1 MKFEKIYPKDIIAVI
16 VVIGCFI
23 LLALGFNGWVQ
34 GVAALVIGYYFSKR
48 VYEENN
54 KEKKK

>member
-1 MKFEKIYPKDIIAVI
+1 MKFETIYPRDMIALAVI
-16 VVIGCFI
+16 IGCFI

-34 GVAALVIGYYFSKR
+34 GVAALIIGYYFSKR
-48 VYEENN
+48 MYEENH